1 MFNFLIMELKTKV
14 ILIVVSVVI
23 LMLIGLPSVFGLMYL
38 LCDLKYCSVEEVC
51 LMCIRTLQNIANTTG
66 YSYEFWNVLLFII
79 IEPLMCFALLITT
92 MFKSD
97 KVRFVLGF
105 IIALCC
111 VLLFNYISEHYV
123 LFSKTA
129 EVMMN

>member
-1 MFNFLIMELKTKV
+1 MELKTKV
-14 ILIVVSVVI
+14 ILTIVSVVI
-23 LMLIGLPSVFGLMYL
+23 LTLIGLPSVFGLMYL

-79 IEPLMCFALLITT
+79 IEPLICFALLITT

-123 LFSKTA
+123 LFSKTV

>member
-1 MFNFLIMELKTKV
+1 MELKTKV
-14 ILIVVSVVI
+14 ILTVVSVVI
-23 LMLIGLPSVFGLMYL
+23 LTLIGLPSVFGLMYL

-51 LMCIRTLQNIANTTG
+51 LVCIRTLQNIANTTG

-79 IEPLMCFALLITT
+79 IEPLICFALLITT

-123 LFSKTA
+123 LFSKTV

>member
-1 MFNFLIMELKTKV
+1 MELKTKV
-14 ILIVVSVVI
+14 ILTIVSVVV
-23 LMLIGLPSVFGLMYL
+23 LTLIGLPSVFGLMYL

-79 IEPLMCFALLITT
+79 IEPLICFALLITT

>member
-1 MFNFLIMELKTKV
+1 MELKTKV
-14 ILIVVSVVI
+14 ILTVVSVVI

-79 IEPLMCFALLITT
+79 IEPLICFALLIAT

>member
-1 MFNFLIMELKTKV
+1 MELKTKV

-23 LMLIGLPSVFGLMYL
+23 LIIIGLPSVFGLLYL

-66 YSYEFWNVLLFII
+66 YSYEFWNVLLFVI
-79 IEPLMCFALLITT
+79 IEPLFCVALLITT

-97 KVRFVLGF
+97 KVRFILGI
-105 IIALCC
+105 IIALCG
-111 VLLFNYISEHYV
+111 VLLFNYICEYYV
-123 LFSKTA
+123 LCSKSFD
-129 EVMMN
+129 VICG

>member
-1 MFNFLIMELKTKV
+1 MELKTKV
-14 ILIVVSVVI
+14 ILTVVSVVI
-23 LMLIGLPSVFGLMYL
+23 LMLIGLLSVFGLMYL

-79 IEPLMCFALLITT
+79 IEPLICFALLITT

-123 LFSKTA
+123 LFSKTV
-129 EVMMN
+129 EVIMN

>member
-1 MFNFLIMELKTKV
+1 MELKTKV
-14 ILIVVSVVI
+14 ILTVVSVVI
-23 LMLIGLPSVFGLMYL
+23 LTLIGLPSVFGLMYL

-79 IEPLMCFALLITT
+79 IEPLICFALLIIT

-97 KVRFVLGF
+97 KVRFILGI
-105 IIALCC
+105 IIALCG
-111 VLLFNYISEHYV
+111 VLLFNYICEYYV
-123 LFSKTA
+123 LCSKSFN
-129 EVMMN
+129 VICG

>member
-1 MFNFLIMELKTKV
+1 MELKTKV

-66 YSYEFWNVLLFII
+66 YSYEFWNVLLFVI
-79 IEPLMCFALLITT
+79 IEPLICFALLITT

>member
-1 MFNFLIMELKTKV
+1 MELKTKV
-14 ILIVVSVVI
+14 ILTVVSVVI

-38 LCDLKYCSVEEVC
+38 LCDLKYCSVDEVC

-79 IEPLMCFALLITT
+79 IEPLICFALLITT

-123 LFSKTA
+123 LFSKTV
-129 EVMMN
+129 EVIMN

>member
-1 MFNFLIMELKTKV
+1 MELKTKV
-14 ILIVVSVVI
+14 ILTVVSVVI
-23 LMLIGLPSVFGLMYL
+23 LMLIGLPSVFGLLYL

-66 YSYEFWNVLLFII
+66 YSYEFWNVLLFVI
-79 IEPLMCFALLITT
+79 IEPLICFALLITT

-105 IIALCC
+105 IIALGC

>member
-1 MFNFLIMELKTKV
+1 MELKTKV
-14 ILIVVSVVI
+14 ILTVVSVVI

-51 LMCIRTLQNIANTTG
+51 LMCIRTLQNIAKTTG

-79 IEPLMCFALLITT
+79 IEPLICFALLITT

-111 VLLFNYISEHYV
+111 VLLFNYRSEHYV

>member
-1 MFNFLIMELKTKV
+1 M
-14 ILIVVSVVI
+14 ILT
-23 LMLIGLPSVFGLMYL
+23 LIGLPSVFGLMYL

-66 YSYEFWNVLLFII
+66 YSYEFWNVLLFVI
-79 IEPLMCFALLITT
+79 IEPLICFALLITT

-123 LFSKTA
+123 LFSKTV

>member
-1 MFNFLIMELKTKV
+1 MELKTKV
-14 ILIVVSVVI
+14 ILTVVSVVI

-66 YSYEFWNVLLFII
+66 YSYEFWNVLLFVI
-79 IEPLMCFALLITT
+79 IEPLFCVALLIAT

-97 KVRFVLGF
+97 KVRFILGI
-105 IIALCC
+105 IIALCG
-111 VLLFNYISEHYV
+111 VLLFNYICEYYV
-123 LFSKTA
+123 LCSKSFD
-129 EVMMN
+129 VICG

>member
-1 MFNFLIMELKTKV
+1 MFNFLIMELKTKI
-14 ILIVVSVVI
+14 ILTIVSVLI
-23 LMLIGLPSVFGLMYL
+23 LMIIGFPSIWGILAL
-38 LCDLKYCSVEEVC
+38 LCDLKAYGVDETC

-79 IEPLMCFALLITT
+79 IEPLICFALLITT

>member
-1 MFNFLIMELKTKV
+1 MELKTKV
-14 ILIVVSVVI
+14 ILTVVSVVI
-23 LMLIGLPSVFGLMYL
+23 LTLIGLPSVFGLMYL

-79 IEPLMCFALLITT
+79 IEPLICFALLITT

-123 LFSKTA
+123 LFSKTV

>member
-1 MFNFLIMELKTKV
+1 MELKTKV
-14 ILIVVSVVI
+14 ILTVVSVVV
-23 LMLIGLPSVFGLMYL
+23 LTLIGLPSVFGLMYL
-38 LCDLKYCSVEEVC
+38 LCDLKYCSVEDVC

-79 IEPLMCFALLITT
+79 VETLICFALLITT

-105 IIALCC
+105 IITLGC

>member
-1 MFNFLIMELKTKV
+1 MELKTKV
-14 ILIVVSVVI
+14 ILTVVSVVI
-23 LMLIGLPSVFGLMYL
+23 LMIVGFPSVFGLMYL
-38 LCDLKYCSVEEVC
+38 LCDLKYCSVAEVC

-79 IEPLMCFALLITT
+79 IEPLICFALLITT

>member
-1 MFNFLIMELKTKV
+1 MELKAKV
-14 ILIVVSVVI
+14 ILTVVSVVI

-79 IEPLMCFALLITT
+79 IEPLICFVLLITT

>member
-1 MFNFLIMELKTKV
+1 MELKTKV
-14 ILIVVSVVI
+14 ILTVVSVVI
-23 LMLIGLPSVFGLMYL
+23 LTLIGLPSVFGLMYL

-66 YSYEFWNVLLFII
+66 YSYEFWNVLLFVI
-79 IEPLMCFALLITT
+79 IEPLICFALLITT

-123 LFSKTA
+123 LFSKTV

>member
-1 MFNFLIMELKTKV
+1 MSSDFNVFKNGYTV
-14 ILIVVSVVI
+14 RSHQQQAHVVI
-23 LMLIGLPSVFGLMYL
+23 DKDAIQ
-38 LCDLKYCSVEEVC
+38 
-51 LMCIRTLQNIANTTG
+51 RTLQNIANTTG

-79 IEPLMCFALLITT
+79 IEPLICFALLITT

-105 IIALCC
+105 IIALGC

-129 EVMMN
+129 EIMMN

>member
-1 MFNFLIMELKTKV
+1 MQIDG
-14 ILIVVSVVI
+14 ILTHFEI
-23 LMLIGLPSVFGLMYL
+23 
-38 LCDLKYCSVEEVC
+38 
-51 LMCIRTLQNIANTTG
+51 NIIKG
-66 YSYEFWNVLLFII
+66 DSIKSLLFLFHSKWGNNYII
-79 IEPLMCFALLITT
+79 ALICFALLITT

-123 LFSKTA
+123 LFSKTV

>member
-1 MFNFLIMELKTKV
+1 MELKTKV
-14 ILIVVSVVI
+14 ILTVVSVVI
-23 LMLIGLPSVFGLMYL
+23 LTLIGLPSVFGLVYL

-79 IEPLMCFALLITT
+79 IEPLICFALLITT

-105 IIALCC
+105 IIALGC
-111 VLLFNYISEHYV
+111 VLPFNYISEHYV

>member
-1 MFNFLIMELKTKV
+1 MELKTKV
-14 ILIVVSVVI
+14 ILTVVSVVI
-23 LMLIGLPSVFGLMYL
+23 LTLVGLPSVFGLMYL

-79 IEPLMCFALLITT
+79 IEPLICFALLITT

-123 LFSKTA
+123 LFSKTV